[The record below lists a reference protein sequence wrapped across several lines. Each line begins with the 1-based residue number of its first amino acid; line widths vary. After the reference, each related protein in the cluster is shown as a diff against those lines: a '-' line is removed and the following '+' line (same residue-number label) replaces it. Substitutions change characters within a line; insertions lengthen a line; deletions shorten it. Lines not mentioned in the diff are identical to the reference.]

1 MSTPT
6 FAPAHRLDRLREG
19 LRALD
24 AAAAVLVGSS
34 HGTHLAGY
42 SRYFSGPVALVVERD
57 GRRTLIVPAY
67 ELEARPSSQT
77 PT

>member
-6 FAPAHRLDRLREG
+6 FAPVHRLDRLQEG

-24 AAAAVLVGSS
+24 ASAAVLVGNS

-42 SRYFSGPVALVVERD
+42 SRYYSGPVALVVDRD
-57 GRRTLIVPAY
+57 GRRTMIVPAY
-67 ELEARPSSQT
+67 
-77 PT
+77 